1 MLTQDSLV
9 YAAGVG
15 EDVSFE
21 LEVSRHFGCRIV
33 LFDPT
38 PKAISYIETIRDQFD
53 VGISFEPIGLWDKT
67 MDLQFFPPA
76 DPSHA
81 SFSALNLQ
89 STSEPVLLPVED
101 LVSIAARLGHDHI
114 DMLKLDIEGAENY
127 VIPKMLS
134 DGMLPLILIVEF
146 DQPYPLSETRK
157 VVKQLAANG
166 YELLHQE
173 GFDFTFVLQKF

>member
-1 MLTQDSLV
+1 MTNAISSLWQWHLKPRLVGALSIPQTAMPTSHFGSKYGGRWIPSKMLTQDSLV

-53 VGISFEPIGLWDKT
+53 VGISIEPFGSWVKT
-67 MDLQFFPPA
+67 MNLKFFPPA

-89 STSEPVLLPVED
+89 STSEPVSSEWT
-101 LVSIAARLGHDHI
+101 
-114 DMLKLDIEGAENY
+114 
-127 VIPKMLS
+127 
-134 DGMLPLILIVEF
+134 ILAQCGETGPR
-146 DQPYPLSETRK
+146 PY
-157 VVKQLAANG
+157 
-166 YELLHQE
+166 
-173 GFDFTFVLQKF
+173 